1 MPQLRSLL
9 NGINLQN
16 AIGPLD
22 IDIRAI
28 RVQAQNINA
37 GDLYIAIPGNRHDGH
52 DFIDLAINKGAV
64 CVLHEKPV
72 TYPNPNVTYI
82 QVENSRRASALLASK
97 YYGNPSQS
105 MKLTAITGTNGKT
118 TTSYLLHTLLKQNKI
133 KPGLLGTITYL
144 AGDQSIGAGLT
155 TPAPLQLHHLFK
167 TFKNHNVEHCVME
180 VSSHALKQERVFGID
195 FDTAVFTNLSHD
207 HLDYH
212 PTFDDYADSKLS
224 LFRGLGANSWAIV
237 NRDDPFSSVVIKESL
252 TRQIMTCSLK
262 DPGADVFAE
271 QLIVDNKGL
280 RIKINSPQGPLEIES
295 ALFGKHNAENI
306 LAAVAF
312 GIVYNMHVD
321 DIASGIYNLK
331 SVSGRFEPVQTDL
344 PFPVIVDFAHTPDAL
359 QKTLTTART
368 IFGKK
373 IITVF
378 GCGGDRD
385 REKRPVM
392 GRIASEMSDQVVLTS
407 DNPRNEDPIK
417 IINEI
422 ESGMLKSSLKHIIPD
437 RRKAIHYALSIA
449 DEISLVLIA
458 GKGHET
464 RQDIGGEI
472 VPFDDRDCVLTF
484 NNENI

>member
-1 MPQLRSLL
+1 MPLLRSLL
-9 NGINLQN
+9 KGINLQN
-16 AIGPLD
+16 TIGSID
-22 IDIRAI
+22 IDIVGI
-28 RVQAQNINA
+28 HVQAQNIKS
-37 GDLYIAIPGNRHDGH
+37 GDLYVAVSGSRYDGH
-52 DFIDLAINKGAV
+52 DFLNLAISKGAV
-64 CVLHEKPV
+64 CVLHQQPV
-72 TYPNPNVTYI
+72 THHIPNVTYI
-82 QVENSRRASALLASK
+82 LVENTRRANALLASN
-97 YYGNPSQS
+97 YYDSPSQS

-118 TTSYLLHTLLKQNKI
+118 TTSYLLHALLKQCNI
-133 KPGLLGTITYL
+133 KSGLLGTIAYL

-167 TFKNHNVEHCVME
+167 TFRNHHVKHCVME
-180 VSSHALKQERVFGID
+180 VSSHALKQERVYGID

-212 PTFDDYADSKLS
+212 PTFNDYADSKLS
-224 LFRGLGANSWAIV
+224 LFRGLGKNSWAIL
-237 NRDDPFSSVVIKESL
+237 NWDDPFSRVIMKEAL
-252 TRQIMTCSLK
+252 TRQILTCSLK
-262 DPGADVFAE
+262 DYKADIFAE
-271 QLIVDNKGL
+271 QLKVDSKGL
-280 RIKINSPQGPLEIES
+280 RIKINSPKGHLEIES
-295 ALFGKHNAENI
+295 ALYGKHNAENI

-312 GIVYNMHVD
+312 GIVHDMQVD
-321 DIASGIYNLK
+321 NIANGIYNLK
-331 SVSGRFEPVQTDL
+331 SVSGRFEHVQSDM

-359 QKTLTTART
+359 QKTLNTARL

-422 ESGMLKSSLKHIIPD
+422 ESGMPKSSLKHIIPD

-449 DEISLVLIA
+449 NDSNIVLIA

-472 VPFDDRDCVLTF
+472 VPFDDRDCVATF